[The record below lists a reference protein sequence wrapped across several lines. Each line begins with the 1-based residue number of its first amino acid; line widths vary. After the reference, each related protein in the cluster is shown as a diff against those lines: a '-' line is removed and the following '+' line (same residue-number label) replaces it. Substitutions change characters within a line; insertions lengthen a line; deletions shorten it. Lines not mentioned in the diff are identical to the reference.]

1 MKRTMNGSVVIS
13 MVCAALLLAALP
25 VTAGDGYKGFV
36 RGDALI
42 TVEQLKELIDADDPD
57 LVVIA
62 VAKESSFKLGHIPGA
77 LNVWRPNYEPEDND
91 PWPYGGM
98 MLDRGGFEA
107 FARNLGVNND
117 SKVVIYDEKYDA
129 TRLWWAF
136 YMYGKTDVRVLDG
149 GYQAWK
155 AAGYDTDTA
164 IFAPK
169 ADSVGNFDAQPRM
182 ESMVGSMDEVWDSK
196 TNPDVQLWD
205 TRENDEWTGE
215 KLKKGAFRKGRIEW
229 ATFQNWK
236 EFKTPV
242 AEGEQPTAF
251 KNAAEIQKV
260 IDTYGMDDSKA
271 QIFYC
276 KSGVRTTT
284 NMFALNLMGWDP
296 NLLVN
301 YDGSWIQWSYHEKN
315 PVVSD

>member
-1 MKRTMNGSVVIS
+1 MKRNNNVVMSI
-13 MVCAALLLAALP
+13 VCAALLLAALP
-25 VTAGDGYKGFV
+25 AMAGDNYKGFE

-42 TVEQLKELIDADDPD
+42 TVEELKGLMDANDPD

-62 VAKESSFKLGHIPGA
+62 VAKEASFKLGHIPGS
-77 LNVWRPNYEPEDND
+77 LNVWRPNYGAEEGK

-98 MLDRGGFEA
+98 MLDREGFQA
-107 FARNLGVNND
+107 FARSLGVNND
-117 SKVVIYDEKYDA
+117 SKVVVYDEKYDA
-129 TRLWWAF
+129 TRLWWGF
-136 YMYGKTDVRVLDG
+136 YIYGKTDVRVLDG

-169 ADSVGNFDAQPRM
+169 A
-182 ESMVGSMDEVWDSK
+182 ESEGDFVAKMRRDTMYGGMDDVWDAK
-196 TNPDVQLWD
+196 TNADIQLWD

-215 KLKKGAFRKGRIEW
+215 TLKKGAFRKGRVEW
-229 ATFQNWK
+229 AKFQNWK
-236 EFKTPV
+236 EFKAPV

-251 KNAAEIQKV
+251 KTAEEIQKV
-260 IDTYGMDDSKA
+260 IDTYGMDENKI

-276 KSGVRTTT
+276 QSGVRTTT
-284 NMFALNLMGWDP
+284 NMFALYLMGWNPDH
-296 NLLVN
+296 LVN

-315 PVVSD
+315 PVVTD

>member
-1 MKRTMNGSVVIS
+1 MRQDRVQERIVV
-13 MVCAALLLAALP
+13 LAAVVAMLVALP
-25 VTAGDGYKGFV
+25 GMAGDAYKGFE

-42 TVEQLKELIDADDPD
+42 SAEELNGLIDAEDSD

-62 VAKESSFKLGHIPGA
+62 VAKEASFKLGHVPGA
-77 LNVWRPNYEPEDND
+77 LNVWRSDYAPEEND

-98 MLDRGGFEA
+98 MLDRGDFEA
-107 FARNLGVNND
+107 FARSLGVNND
-117 SKVVIYDEKYDA
+117 SKVVLYDEKYDA

-136 YMYGKTDVRVLDG
+136 YLYGKTDVRVLDG
-149 GYQAWK
+149 GYQGWK

-182 ESMVGSMDEVWDSK
+182 ESMYGSMDEVWDSK
-196 TNPDVQLWD
+196 TNPEVQLWD

-215 KLKKGAFRKGRIEW
+215 NLKKGAFRKGRIEW

-236 EFKTPV
+236 EYKEPV

-251 KNAAEIQKV
+251 KSAAEIQKV
-260 IDTYGMDDSKA
+260 IDTYGMDDSKS

-276 KSGVRTTT
+276 QSGVRTTT
-284 NMFALNLMGWDP
+284 AMFALYLMGWDP

-315 PVVSD
+315 PIVTD